1 MILQSLCDFNSSSSI
16 TVSLNHADKLCL
28 WLHKGTIV
36 IQVGYHSIQIHL
48 KSGLMNLLNQ
58 QLGQLVKTKLASALQ
73 QDNLI
78 TQGSKDLAGN
88 EFLYIL
94 EEELF

>member
-1 MILQSLCDFNSSSSI
+1 
-16 TVSLNHADKLCL
+16 
-28 WLHKGTIV
+28 
-36 IQVGYHSIQIHL
+36 
-48 KSGLMNLLNQ
+48 MNLLNQ

-78 TQGSKDLAGN
+78 TQGSKDFAGN

-94 EEELF
+94 EEELFRNLNNIMLLAEFRTNTNEFHNSTLAGEIAHFFI